1 MEIFFACMMI
11 VGLWVMLRPKSQ
23 SVSQKKNNSRSS
35 YQAKYRKL
43 LSMVGGNKATC
54 DRLIARYG
62 IDKAIYDLERDRD
75 IR

>member
-11 VGLWVMLRPKSQ
+11 VGLWVMLRPKQ
-23 SVSQKKNNSRSS
+23 SVSQNKNNSRSS